1 MIFFYLTKMDSCHFS
16 VTQLLIKN
24 IEEEKKIMDFFS
36 MQKHF
41 FFMQNIFSMIILL
54 KNIFFLKIHMTIKQ
68 IIMVQN
74 KIDNFIQKNILIF
87 LM

>member
-24 IEEEKKIMDFFS
+24 IEEEKKIMDFFLC
-36 MQKHF
+36 KNIF

-54 KNIFFLKIHMTIKQ
+54 KNIFFFKDSYDYQTNYHGSK
-68 IIMVQN
+68 
-74 KIDNFIQKNILIF
+74 
-87 LM
+87 

>member
-24 IEEEKKIMDFFS
+24 IEEEKKIMDFFLC
-36 MQKHF
+36 KNIF

-54 KNIFFLKIHMTIKQ
+54 KNIFFLKIYMTIKQ
-68 IIMVQN
+68 IITVQN